1 MDACSMLGT
10 SLLHDSKCSPNII
23 FSGCLISLQINKPQL
38 NCTIPLLD
46 NECLHHSQFSGII
59 SNTWINIFAKWFLPS
74 HWLTPIKWNP
84 GVLRFMGSQRVRH
97 NWATELNWTELNSG
111 KYKGANLVLR
121 LDESEAKVLV
131 AQSRPT
137 LCNPR
142 DCSPPGFSVHGISQA
157 RILEWVAISFS
168 RRIFPT
174 QGSNPGPLHCR
185 QILYHLNH
193 QGSPRL
199 NAHCQMVFQKDCIKL
214 HLLQQCLQVL
224 IL

>member
-1 MDACSMLGT
+1 MDACSMPGT
-10 SLLHDSKCSPNII
+10 CLLRDSKCSPNII

-84 GVLRFMGSQRVRH
+84 GMLWFMGSQRVRH
-97 NWATELNWTELNSG
+97 DWATELNWIVVNMRVQ
-111 KYKGANLVLR
+111 NLVLR

-185 QILYHLNH
+185 QILYHLSH
-193 QGSPRL
+193 QRPSKYPEYR
-199 NAHCQMVFQKDCIKL
+199 NAHALLPAGKLCQAFF
-214 HLLQQCLQVL
+214 
-224 IL
+224 